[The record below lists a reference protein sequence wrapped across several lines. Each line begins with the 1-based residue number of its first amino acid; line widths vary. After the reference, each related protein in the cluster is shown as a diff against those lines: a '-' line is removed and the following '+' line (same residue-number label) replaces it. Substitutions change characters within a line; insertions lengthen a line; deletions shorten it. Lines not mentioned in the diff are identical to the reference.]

1 MTGRSFWRLVLL
13 VALFAI
19 AVPGGIA
26 TAQERGATLVAEGTS
41 TMTVNDQ
48 RVAASLKLES
58 VVLAGA
64 GFTAGEFIGLWITLP
79 DGSVVGLDDDD
90 LRADGDGAF
99 VVELG
104 LGPALP
110 VGLHRFS
117 ARGQR
122 SGNGAIVPFYLMAGR
137 GPNTTEGTRLTFTPA
152 TARQLDTVEVVGTG
166 FQANEDVS
174 LWLTLPDG
182 SVVGLGEAQADRAGE
197 VSGSLFLPGALPVG
211 RHYFTARGLESG
223 NTAITPFVLQYG
235 NGLNVPGARLAAD
248 LGRAPQRSVVAL
260 TITGESFTPN
270 ESISFWLTLPNGS
283 VLDLG
288 EARADANG
296 NLDLE
301 IYLDES
307 LPTGTHYL
315 SFRSN
320 RSEQGGFL
328 RLFLAPGPQ
337 EPGQE

>member
-1 MTGRSFWRLVLL
+1 MTSRSFWRLALL
-13 VALFAI
+13 LALFAV
-19 AVPGGIA
+19 AVPGRIA
-26 TAQERGATLVAEGTS
+26 LAQERGASLVAEGTS
-41 TMTVNDQ
+41 TMTVGGQ
-48 RVAASLKLES
+48 RVAAARQQETVTLG
-58 VVLAGA
+58 GA

-90 LRADGDGAF
+90 LRAAEDGMF

-122 SGNGAIVPFYLMAGR
+122 SGSGAIVPFYLMPGR
-137 GPNTTEGTRLTFTPA
+137 GPNTTEGTSLMFSPA
-152 TARQLDTVEVVGTG
+152 TARQLDTVEVSGVG
-166 FQANEDVS
+166 FRANETVS

-182 SVVGLGEAQADRAGE
+182 SVVSLGEVQADATGA
-197 VSGSLFLPGALPVG
+197 VTGSLFLPGALPVG
-211 RHYFTARGLESG
+211 RHFFTARGIESG
-223 NTAITPFVLQYG
+223 STAITPFVLQYG

-260 TITGESFTPN
+260 EIAGKSFAPGESV
-270 ESISFWLTLPNGS
+270 SFWLTLPNGS
-283 VLDLG
+283 VLALG
-288 EARADANG
+288 EAHAEANG
-296 NLDLE
+296 NLSLE
-301 IYLDES
+301 LYLDES